1 MSRLRRLTESDRLGY
16 MTRQIKVG
24 DVKIGGG
31 APVSIQSMAKT
42 DTKNVSAAVREIKK
56 LEKSGCEIIRVAVKD
71 FEAAKAIRAI
81 KRKVNLPLVA
91 DIHFDYRL
99 ALSAIENGADKIRLN
114 PGNIYKEDEIREV
127 VTAAKKRK
135 IPIRV
140 GINSGSLPV
149 RLREPPKA
157 AHGVGQGGKDNM
169 VNAALDY
176 IKVLERMDFYDI
188 IVSLKASDV
197 LSTIEACRLFSK
209 KSRYPLH
216 LGVTAAGPV
225 STGIVKSSIGI
236 GALLLEGIGDTVR
249 VSLTGDPIEE
259 VIAAKN
265 ILQALNLRNF
275 GPEIIS
281 CPACGRCQVD
291 LRSIVN
297 KVALRITNDERRI
310 TKNCHSK
317 IAIMGCEVNGP
328 GEAKEADVGIACGK
342 GTGVIF
348 KRGKLIKRVKEK
360 EIVRELLREL

>member
-1 MSRLRRLTESDRLGY
+1 
-16 MTRQIKVG
+16 MTKQIKVG
-24 DVKIGGG
+24 NVKIGGG
-31 APVSIQSMAKT
+31 APVTIQSMTKT
-42 DTKNVSAAVREIKK
+42 DTRNVQATVKQIKE

-81 KRKVNLPLVA
+81 KRKIKIPLVA

-114 PGNIYKEDEIREV
+114 PGNIYKEDEIKEV
-127 VTAAKKRK
+127 VKSAKERK

-140 GINSGSLPV
+140 GANTGSIKLKI
-149 RLREPPKA
+149 RS
-157 AHGVGQGGKDNM
+157 
-169 VNAALDY
+169 NAQRAENLVKSVLDY
-176 IKVLERMDFYDI
+176 IKILERMDFYDI

-197 LSTIEACRLFSK
+197 LSTIEAYKLFSK
-209 KSRYPLH
+209 KSKYPLH

-236 GALLLEGIGDTVR
+236 GALLLDGIGDTVR

-265 ILQALNLRNF
+265 ILQALELRNF

-281 CPACGRCQVD
+281 CPTCGRCQVN
-291 LRSIVN
+291 LKSIAEEIDWRMIPYR
-297 KVALRITNDERRI
+297 KKQI
-310 TKNCHSK
+310 K

-328 GEAKEADVGIACGK
+328 GEAKEADIGIAFGK
-342 GTGVIF
+342 GAGVIF
-348 KRGKLIKRVKEK
+348 KKGRIIKRVKEK
-360 EIVRELLREL
+360 EAVNAILKYL